1 MLKLSKLKCFTNL
14 IKKLKILSKV
24 KINEILSV
32 IMPTLAT
39 VLETLL
45 TEEFKVSQAPT
56 ILNRCLNKTV
66 KIT

>member
-1 MLKLSKLKCFTNL
+1 MHKQSKPKCFTNK
-14 IKKLKILSKV
+14 IKKLLILSKV
-24 KINEILSV
+24 EKKEILSV

-39 VLETLL
+39 VLEILL

-56 ILNRCLNKTV
+56 ILNKCLTRTV